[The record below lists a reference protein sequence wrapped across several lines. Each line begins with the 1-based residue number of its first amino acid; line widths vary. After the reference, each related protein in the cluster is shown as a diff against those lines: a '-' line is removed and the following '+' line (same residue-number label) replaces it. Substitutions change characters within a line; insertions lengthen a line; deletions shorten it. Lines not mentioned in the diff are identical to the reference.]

1 MTTKYVFYNTYQMV
15 FSNFLKNLGNCI
27 KFSNLTVL
35 LSKKGLTMPL
45 TVATNKER
53 RDSLVS
59 GGGLKEETLS
69 GEQDTLQRRQRAAE
83 DFDYFIQQSKICGVP
98 LGKIM
103 DY

>member
-1 MTTKYVFYNTYQMV
+1 MV

-27 KFSNLTVL
+27 EFSNLTVL

-45 TVATNKER
+45 TVAQNKER

-59 GGGLKEETLS
+59 GGGLKP
-69 GEQDTLQRRQRAAE
+69 DTLQRIQRAAE
-83 DFDYFIQQSKICGVP
+83 DFDHFIQHSKICGVP
-98 LGKIM
+98 LGIIM

>member
-1 MTTKYVFYNTYQMV
+1 MV
-15 FSNFLKNLGNCI
+15 FSNFLKNLGKCI

-45 TVATNKER
+45 TVATNKGR

-59 GGGLKEETLS
+59 GGGLK
-69 GEQDTLQRRQRAAE
+69 QDTLQRRQRAAE
-83 DFDYFIQQSKICGVP
+83 DFDHFIQQSKICGVP
-98 LGKIM
+98 LGIIM

>member
-1 MTTKYVFYNTYQMV
+1 MV

-53 RDSLVS
+53 RDNLVS
-59 GGGLKEETLS
+59 GGGLKPNTFKGDRE
-69 GEQDTLQRRQRAAE
+69 LQ
-83 DFDYFIQQSKICGVP
+83 KILTRDSNFSRLANLAGFEIPAPKSREISV
-98 LGKIM
+98 
-103 DY
+103 

>member
-1 MTTKYVFYNTYQMV
+1 MV
-15 FSNFLKNLGNCI
+15 FSNFLKNLGNCT

-59 GGGLKEETLS
+59 GGGLK
-69 GEQDTLQRRQRAAE
+69 QDTLQRRQRAAE
-83 DFDYFIQQSKICGVP
+83 DFDRFIQQSQTDEDKKTLEDILECQVIV
-98 LGKIM
+98 K
-103 DY
+103 

>member
-1 MTTKYVFYNTYQMV
+1 MV
-15 FSNFLKNLGNCI
+15 FSNFFKNLGNGI

-45 TVATNKER
+45 TVATNKGR

-59 GGGLKEETLS
+59 GGGLK
-69 GEQDTLQRRQRAAE
+69 QDTLQRRQRAAE
-83 DFDYFIQQSKICGVP
+83 DFDHFIQQSKICGVP
-98 LGKIM
+98 LGIIM

>member
-1 MTTKYVFYNTYQMV
+1 MV
-15 FSNFLKNLGNCI
+15 YSNFLKNLGNYI

-45 TVATNKER
+45 TVATNKGR

-59 GGGLKEETLS
+59 GGGLK
-69 GEQDTLQRRQRAAE
+69 QDTLQRRQRAAE
-83 DFDYFIQQSKICGVP
+83 DFDHFIQQSKNCGVP
-98 LGKIM
+98 LGIIM

>member
-1 MTTKYVFYNTYQMV
+1 MTTKYVFCDTYQMV

-27 KFSNLTVL
+27 NFSNSTVL

-45 TVATNKER
+45 TVATNRAR

-59 GGGLKEETLS
+59 GGGLKPN
-69 GEQDTLQRRQRAAE
+69 TLQRRQRAAE
-83 DFDYFIQQSKICGVP
+83 DFDHFIQQSKICGVP
-98 LGKIM
+98 LGIIM

>member
-27 KFSNLTVL
+27 KFSKTVL

-59 GGGLKEETLS
+59 GGGLKP
-69 GEQDTLQRRQRAAE
+69 DTLQRRQRAAE
-83 DFDYFIQQSKICGVP
+83 DFDHFIQQSKIR
-98 LGKIM
+98 GKLVEFKTTSLN
-103 DY
+103 